1 MVIDIV
7 WFWRNKLC
15 FPASLSVIADLLPLG
30 VESEAVRLILIIDS
44 DSYNNSTFWRW
55 LIDFP
60 FSNMKSC
67 HEKGNKVLQNLG
79 P

>member
-15 FPASLSVIADLLPLG
+15 FSASLAVIVDLLPLG
-30 VESEAVRLILIIDS
+30 VESEARRLILIIDYDNYS
-44 DSYNNSTFWRW
+44 NSPCWRW
-55 LIDFP
+55 LVDFP
-60 FSNMKSC
+60 FSVMK
-67 HEKGNKVLQNLG
+67 KGIRFSRSLG